1 VLGNLGNNGRDCV
14 HLLPRRQRPRADQSP
29 FEPADPAFTQ
39 AIAALQWGL
48 KHNRKIGQSGR
59 YDRRAF
65 WQLMQ
70 IVLRLPP
77 PDQST

>member
-1 VLGNLGNNGRDCV
+1 MRLFA
-14 HLLPRRQRPRADQSP
+14 RRQRGDQPRPP

-48 KHNRKIGQSGR
+48 KHNRKIGQSGP